1 MIKVFNYIPEVDA
14 FLPTPEFSEI
24 ARKLG
29 LCEWTDVVFIC
40 RLFALDNDY
49 GEHIFDNWDE
59 REERESKCQ
68 SLGIESSQL
77 LVVDPERF
85 QNGWDGPCHSKKI
98 RKLFWTDVLKSLT
111 LSLEFLFEEARRT
124 TQKHKKNARP
134 FGNLTPEQLELNIQE
149 VREKY
154 ESEQEANTSRL

>member
-24 ARKLG
+24 AGKLG
-29 LCEWTDVVFIC
+29 LREWSDVVFIC

-59 REERESKCQ
+59 REEREPKCQ

-111 LSLEFLFEEARRT
+111 LSLDFLFEEARRT

-134 FGNLTPEQLELNIQE
+134 WPQRSGNLTPEQLELNIQE

-154 ESEQEANTSRL
+154 ERSR